1 LRIEGKRKKIM
12 KGRKLIPFSI
22 AIQTLML
29 NQKTFYNLIKDKKIE
44 IHQNNNLD
52 SCILDSDLKS
62 LCYDEEVINNS
73 KKDILAN
80 LSSLESDKINKKD
93 EILIQKTKELLR
105 QYRKDIKVLE
115 RIHNK
120 YKNNV
125 DILNDNTALVAAYI
139 LFAKVINLLN
149 MVCLCLENFYFHS
162 CSLLR
167 IIDETIDVAEYFIIS
182 EGTEEGGLA
191 LKIWF
196 REDFSPSNS
205 TCREELSKG
214 MGSIIQNKPE
224 ANKELMNTLYQ
235 LKSKM
240 IHPTRSI
247 ILEGLIYS
255 RKDGISLPNSF
266 DYKRCSYARRLY
278 KLVVFF
284 KSSIWT
290 AFQGFFICFHE
301 KMPLEKEDKDILI
314 SINDKYEKNNKFTI

>member
-1 LRIEGKRKKIM
+1 M

-240 IHPTRSI
+240 IHPDRSI

-255 RKDGISLPNSF
+255 EKEGISLPNSF
-266 DYKRCSYARRLY
+266 DYKRCSYTRRLY